1 MRTHEDTGKK
11 SECRVRFHFIF
22 DIIKEIKNPMLKQ
35 FDWDVNSEPIQ
46 RLYLSQDTTKMM
58 EVINNFI
65 ASVYYRVDIT
75 ADGSTF
81 NVDEQ
86 DFNMFSETASQLN

>member
-1 MRTHEDTGKK
+1 M
-11 SECRVRFHFIF
+11 RFHFIF

-46 RLYLSQDTTKMM
+46 RLYLSRDTTKMM

>member
-1 MRTHEDTGKK
+1 
-11 SECRVRFHFIF
+11 
-22 DIIKEIKNPMLKQ
+22 
-35 FDWDVNSEPIQ
+35 
-46 RLYLSQDTTKMM
+46 MM